1 MPLDYIEFSK
11 KIKTKYP
18 EYSDVDDL
26 TLARKMVEKYPE
38 YKNEV
43 TFGDEPVKKK
53 EVSQSIFDQ
62 GGFSSA
68 MSKMA
73 QNQPSVS
80 SVEKPKKEEIFTG
93 YPGKEGKKYKLDSDR
108 GFPVWKEYSSTEFDK
123 NTGKQVDVFEEQITD
138 PSRVSA
144 LNKHFGVDASTDP
157 IEKVYTNYS
166 EDKKD
171 NEYRE
176 YNGNWQR
183 KVPGATEWT
192 TIVNEGSIN
201 ALNNRYGKNVKFNPE
216 ARVH

>member
-26 TLARKMVEKYPE
+26 TLAKKMVEKYPE

-43 TFGDEPVKKK
+43 TFGDQPVKKK
-53 EVSQSIFDQ
+53 EVSQSMFDQ
-62 GGFSSA
+62 GGISSA

-80 SVEKPKKEEIFTG
+80 SVEKPKKKKEEIFTG
-93 YPGKEGKKYKLDSDR
+93 YPGKEEKKYKLDSDK
-108 GFPVWKEYSSTEFDK
+108 GFSVWKEYSSTDYDK
-123 NTGKQVDVFEEQITD
+123 KTGKQVDKFEKQITD
-138 PSRVSA
+138 PTRVAA
-144 LNKHFGVDASTDP
+144 LNKQFGVDASTDP
-157 IEKVYTNYS
+157 IEQIYTNYS

-171 NEYRE
+171 NEYRIS
-176 YNGNWQR
+176 NNQWQR

-192 TIVNEGSIN
+192 DIINKGSIEG
-201 ALNNRYGKNVKFNPE
+201 LNNIKEWMKR
-216 ARVH
+216 